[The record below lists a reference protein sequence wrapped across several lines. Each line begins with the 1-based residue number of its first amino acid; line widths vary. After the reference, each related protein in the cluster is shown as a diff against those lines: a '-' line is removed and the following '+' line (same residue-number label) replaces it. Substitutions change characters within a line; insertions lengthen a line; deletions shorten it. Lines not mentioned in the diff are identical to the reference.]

1 MLFLLWISEVDQE
14 RCNVR
19 ITLSPYL
26 QAEEDIRYVLFFVFD
41 NRYCAAEAA
50 KLEREK
56 EVMKD
61 IPGWEV
67 GKSVYH
73 TRKWMPRPE
82 Y

>member
-1 MLFLLWISEVDQE
+1 MSALLSLLSSKLKKISG
-14 RCNVR
+14 NG
-19 ITLSPYL
+19 ILLYL
-26 QAEEDIRYVLFFVFD
+26 IDS
-41 NRYCAAEAA
+41 YCAAEEA
-50 KLEREK
+50 KLDKERR
-56 EVMKD
+56 VMKD

>member
-1 MLFLLWISEVDQE
+1 MPKLN
-14 RCNVR
+14 C
-19 ITLSPYL
+19 
-26 QAEEDIRYVLFFVFD
+26 
-41 NRYCAAEAA
+41 RYCAAEAA
-50 KLEREK
+50 KLEKER

>member
-1 MLFLLWISEVDQE
+1 MFVLLSLLTFKLKKTSGT
-14 RCNVR
+14 C
-19 ITLSPYL
+19 Y
-26 QAEEDIRYVLFFVFD
+26 FFVFD

-50 KLEREK
+50 KLERER

>member
-1 MLFLLWISEVDQE
+1 MDQE

-19 ITLSPYL
+19 ITLSPFL
-26 QAEEDIRYVLFFVFD
+26 QAEEDIRQEFD
-41 NRYCAAEAA
+41 LRSFNVCSYCAAEEA
-50 KLEREK
+50 KLEK
-56 EVMKD
+56 ERQVMKD

>member
-1 MLFLLWISEVDQE
+1 M
-14 RCNVR
+14 
-19 ITLSPYL
+19 
-26 QAEEDIRYVLFFVFD
+26 LFFVFD
-41 NRYCAAEAA
+41 NRYCASEAA
-50 KLEREK
+50 KLERER